1 MLKSGIFLLVE
12 GIALFLNNYHHANQT
27 NVISDDEYGADDGSL
42 LSSPCTRTD
51 SGIADGE
58 AGPWLG
64 GFACPEPGNLPQLAI
79 AGYG

>member
-1 MLKSGIFLLVE
+1 MLKSGIFLSVE

-64 GFACPEPGNLPQLAI
+64 GFACPEPGNLPLLAI